1 MSSTVEATCAHL
13 RNFSAV
19 GPYGP
24 PVNQHPPMKRLV
36 QFFILVCFAMPHFA
50 FAICTQLK
58 PAQISELL
66 SQGYLAGQTILVNV
80 PFRESSVSIDPA
92 LPVGSVIATGFSPA
106 YATYANFADC
116 TNGGTV
122 SIHYSNATP
131 SVVAG
136 GIVYN
141 TNVPGIG
148 FRLTYLRATGV
159 NSPLPFTP
167 SFAAGEPNQ
176 VIYGR
181 FGIGSQFEI
190 ELVKTGD
197 IASNVNVML
206 STIGAG
212 VAQGDGRQVVTITG
226 GSINVKVLPSCSVNT
241 STLNIDFGTF
251 GPSDVSTTSGPTRP
265 VDFTVLCTG
274 PTPPASI
281 TAALSGTPDTEDSS
295 MLKNTGATHLAIRL
309 RDVASKIVFRPND
322 PSSTLVHTPQGAMQ
336 SPFALEAT
344 VLRVGTATPT
354 AGKIQAT
361 ATVTMTIL

>member
-1 MSSTVEATCAHL
+1 
-13 RNFSAV
+13 
-19 GPYGP
+19 
-24 PVNQHPPMKRLV
+24 MKRLIH
-36 QFFILVCFAMPHFA
+36 FLILVCFAIPHFA
-50 FAICTQLK
+50 FATCIQLK
-58 PAQISELL
+58 PSQISELL
-66 SQGYLAGQTILVNV
+66 SQGYIAGQPLAVNI

-92 LPVGSVIATGFSPA
+92 LPVGSVIATGLSPA

-116 TNGGTV
+116 TDGGTV
-122 SIHYSNATP
+122 SIQYSNATP
-131 SVVAG
+131 SVVLGAT
-136 GIVYN
+136 VYN

-167 SFAAGEPNQ
+167 SFPAGEPNQ
-176 VIYGR
+176 VMYGR

-197 IASNVNVML
+197 IASNVNVIL
-206 STIGAG
+206 NTVGAG
-212 VAQGDGRQVVTITG
+212 VAEGDGNRVVTITG

-251 GPSDVSTTSGPTRP
+251 GPSDVSTTSGPTQP

-281 TAALSGTPDTEDSS
+281 TAVLSGTPDTEDSS

-309 RDVASKIVFRPND
+309 RDVSTNTIFRPND
-322 PSSTLVHTPQGAMQ
+322 PTSTLVHTPQGAMQ

-344 VLRVGTATPT
+344 VLRVGTATPS
-354 AGKIQAT
+354 AGRIQAT

>member
-1 MSSTVEATCAHL
+1 MSSTVEAMCAHL
-13 RNFSAV
+13 RTFSAV
-19 GPYGP
+19 GPYSP
-24 PVNQHPPMKRLV
+24 PVNQQAPMKRLV
-36 QFFILVCFAMPHFA
+36 QFFILICFAIPHFA
-50 FAICTQLK
+50 FATCTQLK

-66 SQGYLAGQTILVNV
+66 SQGYIAGYPIAVNI
-80 PFRESSVSIDPA
+80 PFQESSVSIDPG
-92 LPVGSVIATGFSPA
+92 LPVGSVIATGLSPA
-106 YATYANFADC
+106 YATYGNFADC

-122 SIHYSNATP
+122 TFGYFNATP
-131 SVVAG
+131 STMSG
-136 GIVYN
+136 VYN

-148 FRLTYLRATGV
+148 FRVTYLRASGT

-167 SFAAGEPNQ
+167 SFPAGEPNQ

-181 FGIGSQFEI
+181 FGIGSQFLI

-197 IASNVNVML
+197 IASNVDVMFNTL
-206 STIGAG
+206 GTGIAD
-212 VAQGDGRQVVTITG
+212 GDGSRVVTITG

-241 STLNIDFGTF
+241 SALNIDFGTF
-251 GPSDVSTTSGPTRP
+251 GPSDVSSTSGPTQP

-309 RDVASKIVFRPND
+309 RDVSSKTVFRPND
-322 PSSTLVHTPQGAMQ
+322 PSSTLVHAPRGAMQ